1 MRVLLLAFAILL
13 VSCGSKP
20 PEAPTGPEERYP
32 MRGEVVSLDEKGQI
46 AKIKHEEIKGWMDA
60 MTMDFP
66 VKDKSDFEKLKV
78 GALIAGTV
86 FVRDLDYRLG
96 NITVE

>member
-13 VSCGSKP
+13 AGCGSKT
-20 PEAPTGPEERYP
+20 PETPAGPEERYP
-32 MRGEVVSLDEKGQI
+32 MRGEVVSLDSKGQI
-46 AKIKHEEIKGWMDA
+46 AKIKHEEIKGWMEA

-66 VKDKSDFEKLKV
+66 VQEKSEFEKLKV
-78 GALIAGTV
+78 GDRIAGTV

-96 NITVE
+96 DIKVE